1 MLKQTGTDRNAKLEK
16 ANQSLSRSN
25 QSNKPVSLS
34 QVRHQMM
41 KQTSV
46 ESTKS
51 PPPPPAAPQPAAPAK
66 KEELAKKTSNSNAP
80 PKVMAKVV
88 TCDKKENFASRTMK
102 GFMKLIGKDEA
113 TVPPVSQPPAAPPS
127 KPSAPP
133 TQAKGN
139 ANEKSVLK
147 MIQTRLKQQKPLEP
161 DDKAEK
167 SKEYMDQ
174 FRVQG
179 QWAVS
184 QNFRAILIRE

>member
-51 PPPPPAAPQPAAPAK
+51 TPTLPATPQPAAPPK

-113 TVPPVSQPPAAPPS
+113 TVSPVSQPPTTSPPP
-127 KPSAPP
+127 KPAVPP
-133 TQAKGN
+133 TQAKGS

-161 DDKAEK
+161 DDKVEK

-184 QNFRAILIRE
+184 QNFRGTH

>member
-16 ANQSLSRSN
+16 ANQSLSRST

-51 PPPPPAAPQPAAPAK
+51 TPPPPAAPQPAAPPK

-88 TCDKKENFASRTMK
+88 TSDKKENI
-102 GFMKLIGKDEA
+102 L
-113 TVPPVSQPPAAPPS
+113 
-127 KPSAPP
+127 
-133 TQAKGN
+133 
-139 ANEKSVLK
+139 
-147 MIQTRLKQQKPLEP
+147 TR
-161 DDKAEK
+161 KA
-167 SKEYMDQ
+167 
-174 FRVQG
+174 
-179 QWAVS
+179 
-184 QNFRAILIRE
+184 